1 MKQLRVCVPSIFG
14 AILLFLLFW
23 LVPGSGMSGAVGSAA
38 PAPQDPSAAERDRDS
53 WQQPEKVMDAIGVKA
68 GMTIGEVGA
77 GNGYFTFKLA
87 RRVGPTGLIYANDI
101 DPNGL
106 QNIKAGARQRKID
119 HIVTVR
125 GDVADPLFPPGVMDL
140 VIMVYVFHELAEPVE
155 LLQNLKPSLKPDAT
169 LVILERDP
177 GKIHSTSGHYYD
189 RDKLLELVRK
199 AGFELVR
206 VETFLVMDN
215 VYILRPNSL

>member
-1 MKQLRVCVPSIFG
+1 
-14 AILLFLLFW
+14 
-23 LVPGSGMSGAVGSAA
+23 MSGAVESAA
-38 PAPQDPSAAERDRDS
+38 AAPQVPSAAERDRDS
-53 WQQPEKVMDAIGVKA
+53 WQQPEKVMDTIGVKE

-87 RRVGPTGLIYANDI
+87 ARVGPTGLIYANDI

-106 QNIKAGARQRKID
+106 QNIKAGARQRKIE
-119 HIVTVR
+119 HIVTVQ
-125 GDVADPLFPPGVMDL
+125 GEVADPLLPPGVMDL
-140 VIMVYVFHELAEPVE
+140 VIMVYAFHELAEPVK

-177 GKIHSTSGHYYD
+177 GKIHSTSDHFYD
-189 RDKLLELVRK
+189 QDKLLEVVRE

-206 VETFLVMDN
+206 VETFLVRDN
-215 VYILRPNSL
+215 IYILRPNSL